1 MEGEKMMAPWMIE
14 KLRREREERA
24 ERERPALRLP
34 VMPPAPPAPEREPVR
49 DERGTATIN
58 FNV

>member
-1 MEGEKMMAPWMIE
+1 MMAPWMIE
-14 KLRREREERA
+14 KLRKEQEERV

-34 VMPPAPPAPEREPVR
+34 VMPPPLAAPEREPVR
-49 DERGTATIN
+49 DGRGTATSN

>member
-1 MEGEKMMAPWMIE
+1 MMAPWMIE
-14 KLRREREERA
+14 KLRREREERT

-34 VMPPAPPAPEREPVR
+34 VMPPPIPAPEREPVR